1 MLIMSMMFIGA
12 MLEGAPALIIFGL
25 LLTPIATQLGIDPLR
40 LRNVT
45 VIAMER
51 GLLAPP
57 IGIGRFAICAI
68 TGTAVRNVV
77 KPTTKYLAVLFASLM
92 RLVFVLVFVPAFSLW
107 LPRQPGL

>member
-1 MLIMSMMFIGA
+1 MSIMFIGA
-12 MLEGAPALIIFGL
+12 VLEGAPALIIFGL

-51 GLLAPP
+51 VLFAPP
-57 IGIGRFAICAI
+57 IGLGLFAICAI

-77 KPTTKYLAVLFASLM
+77 RPTTKDLAVLFAPLM
-92 RLVFVLVFVPAFSLW
+92 RPVFVPVFVPAFLLW